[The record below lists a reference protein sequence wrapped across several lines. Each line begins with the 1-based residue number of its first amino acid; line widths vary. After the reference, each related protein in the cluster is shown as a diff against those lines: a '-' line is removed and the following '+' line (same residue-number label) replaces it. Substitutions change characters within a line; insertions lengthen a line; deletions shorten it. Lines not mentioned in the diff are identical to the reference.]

1 MTAIPNTLELAGRAI
16 VDIPSFY
23 AEINRVFMPDETWAL
38 AESLDALNDLL
49 YGGYG
54 AIDGR
59 VPVELVWRD
68 METSRA
74 ALGIETTRAWLLE
87 KLQSPTT
94 FNATFNTDVI
104 RNQLDALERGDGQT
118 YFDIILEI
126 IGDHRNIML
135 VPA

>member
-59 VPVELVWRD
+59 APVELVWRE
-68 METSRA
+68 MEASRA

-87 KLQSPTT
+87 KLQSPAM
-94 FNATFNTDVI
+94 FNADVI

>member
-23 AEINRVFMPDETWAL
+23 AEINRVLMADETWAL

-54 AIDGR
+54 TIDGR
-59 VPVELVWRD
+59 APVELVWRD
-68 METSRA
+68 MEASRA

-87 KLQSPTT
+87 KLQSPAM
-94 FNATFNTDVI
+94 FNADVI

>member
-23 AEINRVFMPDETWAL
+23 AEINRVLMADETWAL

-68 METSRA
+68 MEASRA

-94 FNATFNTDVI
+94 FNAMFNADVI

>member
-23 AEINRVFMPDETWAL
+23 AEINRVFMADETWAL

-59 VPVELVWRD
+59 APVELVWRD
-68 METSRA
+68 MEASRA

-87 KLQSPTT
+87 KLQSP
-94 FNATFNTDVI
+94 ATFNTDVI

>member
-23 AEINRVFMPDETWAL
+23 AEINRVFMADETWAL

-59 VPVELVWRD
+59 APVELVWRD
-68 METSRA
+68 MEASRA